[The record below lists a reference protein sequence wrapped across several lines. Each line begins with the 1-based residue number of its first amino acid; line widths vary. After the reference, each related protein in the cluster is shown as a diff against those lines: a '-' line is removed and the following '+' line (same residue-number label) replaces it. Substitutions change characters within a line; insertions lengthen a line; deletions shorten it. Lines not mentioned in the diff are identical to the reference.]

1 MLATKSFLAKCM
13 IMFIGLSRSNAWT
26 IVFFFDIDK
35 ILSHGKVFEMYPEP
49 ALCQCRKNK
58 ALLLSILVRKIG
70 CRARAALI
78 LMGTCLS
85 LDERDKSFG
94 IISPSSH

>member
-1 MLATKSFLAKCM
+1 MYNYVHWPIKYQGR
-13 IMFIGLSRSNAWT
+13 MFGQT
-26 IVFFFDIDK
+26 FFFNIDK
-35 ILSHGKVFEMYPEP
+35 ILSHGKVFEMYPEL
-49 ALCQCRKNK
+49 ALCQRRKNK